1 MKNPQKAKKHLI
13 KIREI
18 IAQNPPPIYKMSK
31 DEIIKKLR
39 KTREEIWEE
48 KTCGSS
54 LTLTNIYL
62 PLAL

>member
-1 MKNPQKAKKHLI
+1 MKNPKKAKEHLN
-13 KIREI
+13 KIRKI

-48 KTCGSS
+48 K
-54 LTLTNIYL
+54 
-62 PLAL
+62 LALRN